1 MFKKLGVKMISQVIE
16 IFKTTV
22 ESIGDEDSDEDTK
35 QVQKKGPLLLE

>member
-22 ESIGDEDSDEDTK
+22 ESLGDDDSDEDNK
-35 QVQKKGPLLLE
+35 